1 MTKWGIAGTGMI
13 ARAFAASIKDSKNSK
28 LKYVASRSEENSSR
42 FAKKYGCE
50 AVKGYQ
56 NLLNLDDCDAIY
68 IATPHPQHFE
78 LALNSLQ
85 KGKAVLCEKPMTM
98 NSTEAMI
105 LIEAA
110 RKNNTLFME
119 AFMYRTHPQTQKI
132 REIIKDYF
140 SEEPLEIEASFGFEA
155 DVPEEHRLVNPE
167 LGGGSIRIHD
177 RELQSKVFTLLG
189 IDNDEAQEKFG
200 FLMDAFKFLRQCDK
214 KFDIIIA
221 DPPYDRYNC
230 IDIFNEC
237 LPLIDKGGMFCME
250 MRKKSMEESIFR
262 KKVYG
267 STQVVFWEDN

>member
-42 FAKKYGCE
+42 FAKKYDCE
-50 AVKGYQ
+50 AVQGYQ

-110 RKNNTLFME
+110 RKNNKI
-119 AFMYRTHPQTQKI
+119 HPT
-132 REIIKDYF
+132 
-140 SEEPLEIEASFGFEA
+140 A
-155 DVPEEHRLVNPE
+155 PEEY
-167 LGGGSIRIHD
+167 
-177 RELQSKVFTLLG
+177 
-189 IDNDEAQEKFG
+189 
-200 FLMDAFKFLRQCDK
+200 FLRLQ
-214 KFDIIIA
+214 
-221 DPPYDRYNC
+221 
-230 IDIFNEC
+230 
-237 LPLIDKGGMFCME
+237 LIMFLNY
-250 MRKKSMEESIFR
+250 KSILFFLR
-262 KKVYG
+262 
-267 STQVVFWEDN
+267 